1 VRQQVLV
8 GKLGR
13 KKRARRRKKI
23 MTKIKTEQIKK
34 LRDKT
39 KAGVMDCRRAL
50 EETNGDFKKAE
61 AWLRKKGIESASKRE
76 GRETKQGLIEVY
88 LHNDGRVAGVVELLC
103 ETDFVART
111 DEFKKLAHEL
121 AMQAVAMKAKNVK
134 DFLGQAWIRDEKKT
148 IDSLVKELIGKT
160 GENIVIKRVA
170 RFELGE

>member
-1 VRQQVLV
+1 
-8 GKLGR
+8 
-13 KKRARRRKKI
+13 
-23 MTKIKTEQIKK
+23 MTRIKADQIKK
-34 LRDKT
+34 LRAKT

-50 EETNGDFKKAE
+50 EESSGDLKKAE

-88 LHNDGRVAGVVELLC
+88 LHNDGKIAGLVELLC

-121 AMQAVAMKAKNVK
+121 AMQAAAMKPKNLK
-134 DFLGQAWIRDEKKT
+134 EFLKQAWIRDEKKT
-148 IDSLVKELIGKT
+148 IDSLIKELISKT
-160 GENIVIKRVA
+160 GENIVVNRVA

>member
-1 VRQQVLV
+1 
-8 GKLGR
+8 
-13 KKRARRRKKI
+13 
-23 MTKIKTEQIKK
+23 MTKIKADQIKK
-34 LRDKT
+34 LRAKT

-50 EETNGDFKKAE
+50 EESSGDLKKAE

-88 LHNDGRVAGVVELLC
+88 LHNDGKIAGLVELLC

-121 AMQAVAMKAKNVK
+121 AMQAAAMKPKNVK
-134 DFLGQAWIRDEKKT
+134 EFLKQVWIRDEKET
-148 IDSLVKELIGKT
+148 IDSLVKELISKT
-160 GENIVIKRVA
+160 GENIVVNRVA